1 MSHIVQ
7 GTRGVTVKLNEHDGA
22 STEYFSIFGVYR
34 NYIPNSHSV
43 SPTHW
48 SERTHQKM
56 YQKVSSVFNCLMV
69 KCSHKHPFRTNFL
82 RRQQSE
88 ACAETGCAQSSWNLV
103 LNQFKLTIQN
113 LSSLLKIWRFKHED
127 MRTWEIFKIV
137 FFIYLISLCKS
148 F

>member
-22 STEYFSIFGVYR
+22 STEYFSIFGVYS

-82 RRQQSE
+82 RRQQPE
-88 ACAETGCAQSSWNLV
+88 ACAETGCAQSSLESSFESVQINYPKS
-103 LNQFKLTIQN
+103 KLTFENMKIQT
-113 LSSLLKIWRFKHED
+113 RRHEN
-127 MRTWEIFKIV
+127 MRDFKIV